1 MKDFSIDEMRLDREW
16 KQQADRYFEVATE
29 LADARRTHDEL
40 EVGLKVLK
48 AEVDIDARKNPAKY
62 GLEKTTDSSIAS
74 VVTQDKR
81 VVILQDEA
89 REARHRVDILS
100 GALEALQHRKRALE
114 KLVDLHL
121 SNYYSTPVTDAESQ
135 EAINDMQHKV
145 VRRRAG
151 VRKEK

>member
-16 KQQADRYFEVATE
+16 NQQAARYFEVATE
-29 LADARRTHDEL
+29 LADARREYDEL
-40 EVGLKVLK
+40 EAGLKVLK
-48 AEVDIDARKNPAKY
+48 AEIDLDVRKNPDKY
-62 GLEKTTDSSIAS
+62 GLDKTTEGIVSS
-74 VVTQDKR
+74 VVTKDSR
-81 VVILQDEA
+81 VTIAHDEV
-89 REARHRVDILS
+89 RDARHRVDILS

-121 SNYYSTPVTDAESQ
+121 SGYYAAPTTDAKSQ
-135 EAINDMQHKV
+135 EEINDMQHKV